1 MLLFALAYIGG
12 VLTIASPCILPVLPF
27 VFARADQPF
36 LRRGLPMLLG
46 MGLTFAVVATLAA
59 VGGGWA
65 VQANEYGR
73 YVAIALLALFGVTL
87 LFPELSDR
95 LTRPLVALGGR
106 LSESADRNENAGS
119 VWPSLLL
126 GIATGLLWAPCA
138 GPVLGLI
145 LTGAA
150 LQGANVQT
158 TFLLLA
164 YAAGAATSLALAL
177 LIGGRVFTAMKRSL
191 GAGEWVRRGLGAAV
205 LVAVVAIF
213 FGVDTGFLTQISLAN
228 TASLEQ
234 SLVDRIHPAPGK
246 VAAEPSSSVVMPEG
260 GGAMMSANP
269 SMMMSANAPTMA
281 MNGKPAGKG
290 AAEPSSSVV
299 TPEGGGS
306 MMSANPSMM
315 MSANAPTMAMNGN
328 PGAMMKA
335 AEAPPSKALPVEG
348 SLPSLTG
355 AVEWLNSP
363 PLTPDELKGKVVLV
377 DFWTYSCINCL
388 RSIPYV
394 RAWADK
400 YKDQGLVVIGVHAP
414 EFAFEKNIGNVKQ
427 AVAKLRIDYPV
438 AIDNDY
444 AIWRAFNNEYWP
456 ADYFIDA
463 NGKIRHHFF
472 GEGDYAESEKV
483 IQQLLAEAGKG
494 NLPVDMV
501 SVSATGAE
509 AASDQADVKSSET
522 YIGFARSENFASPG
536 GAVGDTPHVY
546 STGDLSRLNDWGLSG
561 DWTVGGQSATLN
573 KTDGALSF
581 RFHARDLHLVL
592 GPSADGK
599 PVRFRVT
606 IDGLSPGESHGA
618 DVNSDGEGV
627 VTDHRLYQLVR
638 ESGPIVDHTFSI
650 QFLDPDVQAYAFT
663 FG

>member
-1 MLLFALAYIGG
+1 LLLFALAYLGG

-36 LRRGLPMLLG
+36 LSRGLPMLLG
-46 MGLTFAVVATLAA
+46 MGLTFAVIATLAA

-73 YVAIALLALFGVTL
+73 YIAIALLALFGVTL

-95 LTRPLVALGGR
+95 LTRPLVALGGH
-106 LSESADRNENAGS
+106 LSESADRNENGS

-177 LIGGRVFTAMKRSL
+177 IIGGRVFTAMKRSL
-191 GAGEWVRRGLGAAV
+191 GAGEWLRRGLGAAV

-213 FGVDTGFLTQISLAN
+213 FGLDTGFLTQISLAN
-228 TASLEQ
+228 TGSLEQ
-234 SLVDRIHPAPGK
+234 SLVDRIHPGSAK
-246 VAAEPSSSVVMPEG
+246 VVAEPPSSVVTPEG

-269 SMMMSANAPTMA
+269 SMMMSANAPT
-281 MNGKPAGKG
+281 
-290 AAEPSSSVV
+290 V
-299 TPEGGGS
+299 
-306 MMSANPSMM
+306 
-315 MSANAPTMAMNGN
+315 AMNGN

-335 AEAPPSKALPVEG
+335 AEARASQALPVEG
-348 SLPSLTG
+348 SLRSLAG

-363 PLTPDELKGKVVLV
+363 PLTPEQLKGKVVLV

-427 AVAKLRIDYPV
+427 AVAKLKIDYPV
-438 AIDNDY
+438 AVDNDY

-463 NGKIRHHFF
+463 KGQIRHHFF

-483 IQQLLAEAGKG
+483 IQQLLAEAGRG
-494 NLPVDMV
+494 HLPVDMV

-509 AASDQADVKSSET
+509 AASDAADVKSPET

-546 STGDLSRLNDWGLSG
+546 ATGDLKQLNDWGLSG
-561 DWTVGGQSATLN
+561 DWTVGGQSAALN
-573 KTDGALSF
+573 KTDGAIAF

-606 IDGLSPGESHGA
+606 IDGAAPGESHGA
-618 DVNSDGEGV
+618 DTNADGEGV

-638 ESGPIVDHTFSI
+638 QIGPVTDHTFSI